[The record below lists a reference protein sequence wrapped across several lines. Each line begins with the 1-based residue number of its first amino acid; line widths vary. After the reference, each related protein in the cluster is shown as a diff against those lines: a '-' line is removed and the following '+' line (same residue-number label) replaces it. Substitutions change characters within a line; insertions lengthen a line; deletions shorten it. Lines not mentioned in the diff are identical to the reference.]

1 MEEYQAQNTHDFEK
15 VKEIY
20 IRASQSLKELEDSSS
35 YSTLDKIR
43 QSAMKKKLF
52 TDFRKEIEDLDPEI
66 YFQDASYL
74 DNKYF
79 GLTDNTLWACPF
91 DYPIIDDRV
100 RIGCPDPENLPEGTT
115 LDDFPECTILDFGLL
130 TMSYEDDWD
139 TCDEFSTVDMEEVEE
154 IYKRASKAY
163 FGRRKFENEQEVLEP
178 FHQELEDFQKNLSYR
193 DRIMF
198 DQAAKLDEKHFGIN
212 QCDLSHWQKAFDYPS
227 VGNTITSGP
236 HTMRVINHG
245 LLTMRVEIV
254 DESLIKSSSVDD
266 QDDDEDDEDIFDD
279 YVIIEKE

>member
-91 DYPIIDDRV
+91 DYPIIDDR
-100 RIGCPDPENLPEGTT
+100 DEYE
-115 LDDFPECTILDFGLL
+115 DD
-130 TMSYEDDWD
+130 EDDWD